1 MSDYKPYQLEY
12 YRPFAKE
19 GSLSV
24 DLTPDHQAMVL
35 KIDAKGI
42 YALDD
47 IDEALLKAVISRLAD
62 AIKA

>member
-12 YRPFAKE
+12 YRPFTRE
-19 GSLSV
+19 GLLSV

-42 YALDD
+42 YA
-47 IDEALLKAVISRLAD
+47 
-62 AIKA
+62 